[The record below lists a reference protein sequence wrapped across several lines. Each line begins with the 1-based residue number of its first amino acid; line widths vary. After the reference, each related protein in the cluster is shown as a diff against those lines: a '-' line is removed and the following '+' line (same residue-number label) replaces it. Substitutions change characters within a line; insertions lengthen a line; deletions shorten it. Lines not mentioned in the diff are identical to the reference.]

1 MKKVLRWIFFILFTL
16 LVGAFLVFYLD
27 MANSNIVWL
36 IVAGCV
42 YVLFIFLAIRLRKY
56 KAHIR
61 QLSYAFLIV
70 GILVVILF
78 AHPRVVTYSP
88 VNFENPKAT
97 EVLEVQNGKIQGI
110 YNYDKDV
117 EIYTGIPY
125 AKAPVGDLR
134 WKEPQDYG
142 TWDYVMDCSTFKSR
156 AMQPKENTVMS
167 SLVNLYAEKAW
178 HPDFREEFIQESS
191 EDCLYLNVWKPKDA
205 TNAPVLVYI
214 HGGSLTSGSAAYDNF
229 NGEAMAKK
237 GVIMVTIAYR
247 LGIFGY
253 LALDELANESANH
266 TTGNYG
272 LLDQVKA
279 LEWVHNN
286 AAYFGGNKD
295 NITIAGES
303 AGSSSV
309 SALCSTPLAK
319 GLFKKAIG
327 ESSSLVVKVA
337 PHTLRELTDAKKT
350 GNKILKEFNCKNV
363 AELRQV
369 DAKDLVKTQYKNDS
383 MTVDGYALTKTPYEV
398 YQAKEN
404 NEEALLNGFNVLESD
419 AFVVPM
425 YLLNPTNKD
434 NILPRLEEVFGTA
447 VAKKIYDLY
456 KDRIETNAF
465 EVFNEIISV
474 YWFMHPHYSWS
485 DMAAANGVKVYKYQ
499 FTKENGFYGT
509 YHSGEIIYAYGN
521 VEKSTYNYRY
531 NDEDIELSRKMLTYW
546 ANFAKTGNPNE
557 DSLPMWLEYQKGNY
571 EVMEL
576 GSRLG
581 MKADPYKDLYPLI
594 DEFVNTIGKIKKEI

>member
-1 MKKVLRWIFFILFTL
+1 
-16 LVGAFLVFYLD
+16 
-27 MANSNIVWL
+27 
-36 IVAGCV
+36 
-42 YVLFIFLAIRLRKY
+42 
-56 KAHIR
+56 
-61 QLSYAFLIV
+61 
-70 GILVVILF
+70 
-78 AHPRVVTYSP
+78 
-88 VNFENPKAT
+88 
-97 EVLEVQNGKIQGI
+97 
-110 YNYDKDV
+110 
-117 EIYTGIPY
+117 
-125 AKAPVGDLR
+125 
-134 WKEPQDYG
+134 
-142 TWDYVMDCSTFKSR
+142 
-156 AMQPKENTVMS
+156 
-167 SLVNLYAEKAW
+167 
-178 HPDFREEFIQESS
+178 
-191 EDCLYLNVWKPKDA
+191 
-205 TNAPVLVYI
+205 
-214 HGGSLTSGSAAYDNF
+214 
-229 NGEAMAKK
+229 
-237 GVIMVTIAYR
+237 
-247 LGIFGY
+247 
-253 LALDELANESANH
+253 
-266 TTGNYG
+266 
-272 LLDQVKA
+272 
-279 LEWVHNN
+279 
-286 AAYFGGNKD
+286 
-295 NITIAGES
+295 
-303 AGSSSV
+303 
-309 SALCSTPLAK
+309 
-319 GLFKKAIG
+319 
-327 ESSSLVVKVA
+327 
-337 PHTLRELTDAKKT
+337 
-350 GNKILKEFNCKNV
+350 
-363 AELRQV
+363 
-369 DAKDLVKTQYKNDS
+369 